1 MRLNPVPASTGLT
14 WLKLGLE
21 TFRRQPLAI
30 TGLFFMFMG
39 LMMALSLLPVVG
51 QFVGLVLI
59 PALQVGLLS
68 AAREAH
74 AGRFPRPRTLL
85 VAFRD
90 NPTRRIAMI
99 QLGLAYASAMLAVQ
113 AITFMLVGEMPVIA
127 DPNATLTQDQLLAVW
142 RAMMSMAIGSIL
154 VGVLF
159 WHAPALVHW
168 NGVSPG
174 KSVFFSVMACW
185 TNRGAMLVYGLAC
198 GALLGGG
205 AFLLTMLT
213 AVFGALVVG
222 WLIPVGGLVLSSI
235 LAASVYFTYRD
246 SFTDDEAIPPDDPVS
261 SSIR

>member
-14 WLKLGLE
+14 WVKLGME

-39 LMMALSLLPVVG
+39 LMMALGMLPVVG
-51 QFVGLVLI
+51 QFIGLVTI

-85 VAFRD
+85 VVLQ
-90 NPTRRIAMI
+90 NYPERRMSMLH
-99 QLGLAYASAMLAVQ
+99 LGLAYASAMLAVQ
-113 AITFMLVGEMPVIA
+113 LLTVAMVGELPVA
-127 DPNATLTQDQLLAVW
+127 TDPNMPLTADQLLTVW
-142 RAMMSMAIGSIL
+142 RATLSMALGSII

-168 NGVSPG
+168 HGISPG
-174 KSVFFSVMACW
+174 KSVFFSLMACW
-185 TNRGAMLVYGLAC
+185 TNRGAMVVYGLAC
-198 GALLGGG
+198 GAMLGGG
-205 AFLLTMLT
+205 ALILSML
-213 AVFGALVVG
+213 AAIFGPMMMWLV
-222 WLIPVGGLVLSSI
+222 PVGGLVLSSI

-246 SFTDDEAIPPDDPVS
+246 SFVDDSAMPPNDVAA
-261 SSIR
+261 SSIQ